1 MIMNL
6 IKRKL
11 ISCFLAGVL
20 AVSVMDIVPSAEVY
34 AKEIEEVRGERLFP
48 GGGVAMM
55 RKMLTAGMIWD
66 VRIRPKRLHLKY
78 GHPKRLR

>member
-20 AVSVMDIVPSAEVY
+20 AVSVIDIVPSAEVY
-34 AKEIEEVRGERLFP
+34 AKEIEEARGERLFR
-48 GGGVAMM
+48 GGG
-55 RKMLTAGMIWD
+55 G
-66 VRIRPKRLHLKY
+66 
-78 GHPKRLR
+78 

>member
-20 AVSVMDIVPSAEVY
+20 AVSVIDIVPSAEVY
-34 AKEIEEVRGERLFP
+34 AKEIEEARGERLFP
-48 GGGVAMM
+48 GGVAMM
-55 RKMLTAGMIWD
+55 RKMLTAGMI
-66 VRIRPKRLHLKY
+66 
-78 GHPKRLR
+78 

>member
-20 AVSVMDIVPSAEVY
+20 AVSVIDIVPSAEVY
-34 AKEIEEVRGERLFP
+34 AKEIEEVRNERLFR
-48 GGGVAMM
+48 GGVAMM
-55 RKMLTAGMIWD
+55 RKMLTAGMI
-66 VRIRPKRLHLKY
+66 
-78 GHPKRLR
+78 

>member
-34 AKEIEEVRGERLFP
+34 AKEIEEVRGERLF
-48 GGGVAMM
+48 GGGAMM
-55 RKMLTAGMIWD
+55 RKMLTAGMI
-66 VRIRPKRLHLKY
+66 
-78 GHPKRLR
+78 

>member
-34 AKEIEEVRGERLFP
+34 AKEIEEVRGERLF
-48 GGGVAMM
+48 GGGGE
-55 RKMLTAGMIWD
+55 L
-66 VRIRPKRLHLKY
+66 
-78 GHPKRLR
+78 

>member
-20 AVSVMDIVPSAEVY
+20 AVSVIDIVPSAEVY
-34 AKEIEEVRGERLFP
+34 AKEIEEARGERLFW
-48 GGGVAMM
+48 GGG
-55 RKMLTAGMIWD
+55 
-66 VRIRPKRLHLKY
+66 
-78 GHPKRLR
+78 

>member
-20 AVSVMDIVPSAEVY
+20 AVSVIDIVPSAEVY
-34 AKEIEEVRGERLFP
+34 AKEIEEARGERLFR
-48 GGGVAMM
+48 GGGEAML
-55 RKMLTAGMIWD
+55 RKFLTPGMI
-66 VRIRPKRLHLKY
+66 
-78 GHPKRLR
+78 